1 MAKKDEIAYKV
12 VNHFDKYHPYLL
24 VVDDN
29 ATNRKV
35 ASEILKK
42 SGCEVITA
50 DSGQK
55 AIKLVQASLLDKPF
69 DIIFMDIQMPGMSG
83 FEATV
88 LLLQHPAAGR
98 ASIKVLAR
106 PANAFHTGHARYLAV
121 GLNDCLAEPFEEAE
135 LYAKLQKLLRRP

>member
-1 MAKKDEIAYKV
+1 M
-12 VNHFDKYHPYLL
+12 LL
-24 VVDDN
+24 VKDN
-29 ATNRKV
+29 EINRMLT
-35 ASEILKK
+35 AWAMQAWGI
-42 SGCEVITA
+42 EVTETVGGA
-50 DSGQK
+50 EV
-55 AIKLVQASLLDKPF
+55 VQLFNEQAFGVVL
-69 DIIFMDIQMPGMSG
+69 MDIQMPGMSG

-121 GLNDCLAEPFEEAE
+121 GLNDCLAKPFEEAE